1 MNIRTQHWRAW
12 LAGALFAIAS
22 LACMAPP
29 PVFAEEQAARPSQPA
44 PIARDEVRRIIAE
57 NRRIV
62 SDRGI
67 EELKAIPLGGVA
79 QWISVRGRDRR
90 NPILLVLHGGPGSP
104 TLPVA
109 WTFQSPWEDY
119 FTVVQWD
126 QRGAGRTFAGNDAD
140 AQAPG
145 MTIARMTDDAE
156 ALVRY
161 LRATYGKQRIFVLGH
176 SWGSVLGVA
185 LAQRRPEWLYAY
197 VGVGQIVDFRENER
211 RGYAWTLERARA
223 DGNAEAV
230 RELEALAPYPGDDP
244 LTIERIGAQRRWLM
258 HYGGLAWGRR
268 DFQWD
273 ADAWKLS
280 PDYTDADWER
290 IDAGGLFSLAHL
302 LAPLSAVDYRATTR
316 FACPVFLFL
325 GRHDYATPSSLAA
338 EWFATLRAPARRL
351 VWFADSAHMPMQ
363 EEPGR
368 FLLHLVREV
377 RPLAVRAG
385 DAAPD
390 EMVE

>member
-1 MNIRTQHWRAW
+1 MNIRTQQWRAW

-22 LACMAPP
+22 LACMASRPALA
-29 PVFAEEQAARPSQPA
+29 AEQDARASQPA
-44 PIARDEVRRIIAE
+44 SIARDEVRRIIAE

-62 SDRGI
+62 SDNGI
-67 EELKAIPLGGVA
+67 EELKAITLGGVA

-145 MTIARMTDDAE
+145 MTIARMADDAE

-161 LRATYGKQRIFVLGH
+161 LRAAYGKRRIFVLGH
-176 SWGSVLGVA
+176 SWGSVLGVS
-185 LAQRRPEWLYAY
+185 LARRRPEWLYAY

-223 DGNAEAV
+223 DGNEEAV
-230 RELEALAPYPGDDP
+230 RELEALAPYPGEGP

-280 PDYTDADWER
+280 PDYTDQAWSR
-290 IDAGGLFSLAHL
+290 IDAGGLFSLTHL
-302 LAPLSAVDYRATTR
+302 LPALSDVDYRDTAR

-325 GRHDYATPSSLAA
+325 GRHDQATPSSLAA
-338 EWFATLRAPARRL
+338 DWFATLRAPAKRL
-351 VWFADSAHMPMQ
+351 VWFAGSAHMPMQ

-368 FLLHLVREV
+368 FLLHLVRDV

-385 DAAPD
+385 DAAP
-390 EMVE
+390 EELVE